1 MTHDGINGRI
11 LPEPPLDFALYAQQ
25 FRRTSKFFIHIGVA
39 IKLHHVAAVRQ
50 NRSFEYQ
57 SVTRYNGALETSL
70 IGTRQV
76 VNVTLSRRIVSGFE
90 R

>member
-1 MTHDGINGRI
+1 MSHDGINGPI
-11 LPEPPLDFALYAQQ
+11 LRDPPLDFALYAQQ

-50 NRSFEYQ
+50 NRGLEQQ
-57 SVTRYNGALETSL
+57 SVTRHNGALETSL